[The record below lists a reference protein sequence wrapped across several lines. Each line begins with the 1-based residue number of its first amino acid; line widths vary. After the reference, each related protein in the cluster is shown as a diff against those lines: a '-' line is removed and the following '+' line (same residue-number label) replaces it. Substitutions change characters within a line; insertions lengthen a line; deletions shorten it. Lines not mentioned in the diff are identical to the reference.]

1 MTNHTAT
8 DTPPL
13 MPAVGAQ
20 VERGVRPWGWHAGDG
35 TPAHPAER
43 VAQWPAHNRERMRY
57 AVYAEADTLAL
68 ADQVLTLNNA
78 LRDAERQR
86 DAVQAAL
93 LEAMRVVAKVDP
105 RGAAKW
111 LRERG

>member
-1 MTNHTAT
+1 MTDQAT
-8 DTPPL
+8 STTDASGSPL
-13 MPAVGAQ
+13 D
-20 VERGVRPWGWHAGDG
+20 RGVRPWGWHAGDG

-43 VAQWPAHNRERMRY
+43 VAQWPAHNKARMTH

-86 DAVQAAL
+86 DAMQAAL
-93 LEAMRVVAKVDP
+93 LEAMRVLAKVDP

-111 LRERG
+111 LREQG